1 MTDDT
6 RHKPT
11 PTPTRDEKLVSHGT
25 SSAKQWQRVFG
36 GGDRPAVAPPPVGTP
51 PAPTSPAYTPPPA
64 APAYTPPPAPPAPAA
79 YTQPPRP
86 PAAPRPAYP
95 PPPPAAPAYT
105 PPPAPA
111 SAAPATPTPPPARP
125 AYTPPPAAAPAYTPP
140 PSVRPAPPPTAGR
153 APVPP
158 PPVGGRAPVPP
169 PPVGGL
175 GAAPASNRPTLT
187 DKQFNTF
194 SALIYELSGMRF
206 GKNKAYFIATKLDN
220 RCKELGIPNFD
231 EYYTY
236 LQSPS
241 GRAEYGHLTDE
252 ITINETF
259 FFRHQPQLD
268 AFVNEVFQPLLFA
281 RRQQHQTKIRIWSCA
296 ASTGDEAYTTALML
310 KSMDIGN
317 DMMIEIVGTDI
328 CHDAL
333 QKARAGRYKKYAVR
347 NIPEAM
353 LQQYFTYDEA
363 TRDYILSDEIKKM
376 VKFQENNLMDARR
389 IATLGKF
396 DIAFCRNVLIYFDE
410 PSKEQVV
417 TNIVN
422 AMNDDGSV
430 LMGHSENIYGQRHLL
445 CVDKTRTA
453 SISYIKATQH
463 PTK

>member
-1 MTDDT
+1 
-6 RHKPT
+6 
-11 PTPTRDEKLVSHGT
+11 
-25 SSAKQWQRVFG
+25 
-36 GGDRPAVAPPPVGTP
+36 
-51 PAPTSPAYTPPPA
+51 
-64 APAYTPPPAPPAPAA
+64 
-79 YTQPPRP
+79 
-86 PAAPRPAYP
+86 
-95 PPPPAAPAYT
+95 
-105 PPPAPA
+105 
-111 SAAPATPTPPPARP
+111 
-125 AYTPPPAAAPAYTPP
+125 
-140 PSVRPAPPPTAGR
+140 
-153 APVPP
+153 
-158 PPVGGRAPVPP
+158 
-169 PPVGGL
+169 
-175 GAAPASNRPTLT
+175 
-187 DKQFNTF
+187 
-194 SALIYELSGMRF
+194 MRF
-206 GKNKAYFIATKLDN
+206 EKNKSYFIATKLDN

-268 AFVNEVFQPLLFA
+268 AFVNEVLQPMLFA
-281 RRQQHQTKIRIWSCA
+281 RRQQGQTKIRIWSCA

-310 KSMDIGN
+310 KSMDVGSDII
-317 DMMIEIVGTDI
+317 IEIVGTDI

-353 LQQYFTYDEA
+353 LQQYFTYDEG

-389 IATLGKF
+389 IASLGKF

-422 AMNDDGSV
+422 AMQPDGVV

-445 CVDKTRTA
+445 HVDKTRTA
-453 SISYIKATQH
+453 SISYIKANSV

>member
-1 MTDDT
+1 MNDDNKY
-6 RHKPT
+6 KPT
-11 PTPTRDEKLVSHGT
+11 PPLPPRDDKLVSHGT
-25 SSAKQWQRVFG
+25 SSAKQWERVFG
-36 GGDRPAVAPPPVGTP
+36 GGDRSAVAPPPVGTP
-51 PAPTSPAYTPPPA
+51 PPSAAPAYTPPQPTATPPPA
-64 APAYTPPPAPPAPAA
+64 APAYTPPQPAA
-79 YTQPPRP
+79 T
-86 PAAPRPAYP
+86 P
-95 PPPPAAPAYT
+95 PPTAPAYT
-105 PPPAPA
+105 PPQ
-111 SAAPATPTPPPARP
+111 PTPPTPVAAPPAPRP
-125 AYTPPPAAAPAYTPP
+125 AYTPPPTTAAPATPRP
-140 PSVRPAPPPTAGR
+140 PYERPALAPTGGR

-158 PPVGGRAPVPP
+158 PPVGGRPAVPP
-169 PPVGGL
+169 PPVGGIG
-175 GAAPASNRPTLT
+175 GARVPSPNRPSLT
-187 DKQFNTF
+187 DRQFDTF

-206 GKNKAYFIATKLDN
+206 EKNKSYFIATKLDN
-220 RCKELGIPNFD
+220 RCKELGIANFD
-231 EYYTY
+231 DYHAY
-236 LQSPS
+236 LLSPS

-268 AFVNEVFQPLLFA
+268 AFVNEVLQPMLFA
-281 RRQQHQTKIRIWSCA
+281 RRQQGQTKIRIWSCA

-310 KSMDIGN
+310 KSMDVGSDII
-317 DMMIEIVGTDI
+317 IEIVGTDI

-363 TRDYILSDEIKKM
+363 ARDYILSDEIKKM

-389 IATLGKF
+389 IASLGKF

-422 AMNDDGSV
+422 AMQPDGVV

-445 CVDKTRTA
+445 HVDKTRTA
-453 SISYIKATQH
+453 SISYIKANSA